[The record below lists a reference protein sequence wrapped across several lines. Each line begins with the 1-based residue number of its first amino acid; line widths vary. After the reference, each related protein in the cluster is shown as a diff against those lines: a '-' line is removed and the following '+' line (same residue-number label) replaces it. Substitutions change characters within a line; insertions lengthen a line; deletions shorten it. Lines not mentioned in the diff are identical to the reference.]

1 MVSNITQIGNALNN
15 TNFTFQDVSVDG
27 ILQTAI
33 QTTNADSNGWVGL
46 FIFIVMC
53 ASITLFLYAHKNGFS
68 IFDKFGFIFVSMS
81 IWLDFGMYLIIWGIV
96 ESLQIY
102 IQIYTLF
109 FVLAFFSLLK
119 KEMLNTEV

>member
-1 MVSNITQIGNALNN
+1 MASNISQVGDAIGNLNV
-15 TNFTFQDVSVDG
+15 TFEDVSVDG

-33 QTTNADSNGWVGL
+33 ESTNASSNGWVGL
-46 FIFIVMC
+46 FVFIVMC
-53 ASITLFLYAHKNGFS
+53 ASVTLFIYANRNGFN

-81 IWLDFGMYLIIWGIV
+81 VWLDFGMYLIIWGIV

-119 KEMLNTEV
+119 KELLSTEN